1 MYDAISLATINSKLK
16 DNSEYVSSYRVMDK
30 GEVHYYQFTYILINA
45 NIPNS
50 DVLAGF
56 KNVDDIVAS
65 AKERQNLEILA
76 STDIMTGILNRGSG
90 ERKVIDA
97 MANNKA
103 GMLCIL
109 DIDKFKDI
117 NDDLGHTVGD
127 KVLRGIADVLK
138 ITFRDEDIVFRLG
151 GDEYA
156 AYVMNLNDE
165 AAGRAVMDRAFKEIS
180 KMDIPELGGKE
191 VCVSAGAVFFK
202 EGDKQSFEDLY
213 KLADSGVYESK
224 KLNGSALTFR

>member
-1 MYDAISLATINSKLK
+1 M
-16 DNSEYVSSYRVMDK
+16 DN

-45 NIPNS
+45 NIPTS
-50 DVLAGF
+50 DMLAAF

-90 ERKVIDA
+90 ERKMTDA
-97 MANNKA
+97 MANNKT
-103 GMLCIL
+103 GMFCIL
-109 DIDKFKDI
+109 DVDNFKDI
-117 NDDLGHTVGD
+117 NDEYGHNVGD

-138 ITFRDEDIVFRLG
+138 TIFRDEDIIFRLG

-156 AYVMNLNDE
+156 IYVMNLDDE
-165 AAGRAVMDRAFKEIS
+165 ASGRTVMDRVFKEIAR
-180 KMDIPELGGKE
+180 MNIPELRDRE
-191 VCVSAGAVFFK
+191 ICVSAGAVFYK
-202 EGDKQSFEDLY
+202 EGEKRTFEELY

-224 KLNGSALTFR
+224 KIARSALNFR